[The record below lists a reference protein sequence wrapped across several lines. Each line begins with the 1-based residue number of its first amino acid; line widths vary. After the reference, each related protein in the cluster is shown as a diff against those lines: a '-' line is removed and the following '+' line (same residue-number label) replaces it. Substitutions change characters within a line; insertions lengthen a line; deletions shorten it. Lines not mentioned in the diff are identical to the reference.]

1 MFRLSFICVLKFTT
15 FPQAVQWTAIDSIVE
30 EAKEEG
36 IIRRRG
42 TLMDKKGSY
51 TPSLFGH

>member
-15 FPQAVQWTAIDSIVE
+15 FPQAVQWTAIDSME

-36 IIRRRG
+36 IIIRRG

-51 TPSLFGH
+51 TPSVFSH